1 MIKLKNKGFTLVEIM
16 IVVSIVATLA
26 VLAMPNIL
34 RSRIIANDAAAMSN
48 LKVVANA
55 CQSYH
60 INQGNY
66 PQDLSELAT
75 AQPPYIDSVLAAGT
89 KQGYEF
95 IYTPSAVGFSVEAN
109 PVGVLK
115 GRYFYIDETG
125 ILRAKSDGKAGPDD
139 QAVE

>member
-16 IVVSIVATLA
+16 IVVSIVITLA
-26 VLAMPNIL
+26 VLAIPNIL
-34 RSRIIANDAAAMSN
+34 RSRIAANDAAAMSN

-66 PQDLSELAT
+66 PQNLSELSKAE
-75 AQPPYIDSVLAAGT
+75 PPYIDSVLAAGT

-95 IYTPSAVGFSVEAN
+95 IYTPSEVGFSIAAD
-109 PVGVLK
+109 PVGALK
-115 GRYFYIDETG
+115 GRYFYIDEAG
-125 ILRAKSDGKAGPDD
+125 VMRARSEGKAGPDD
-139 QAVE
+139 PAVE